1 VGRNK
6 KLRKHIAGRRY
17 QIELHRQKIVEEQAK
32 PSPDWRLIRKW
43 EKDIAI
49 FAREIEELQ
58 ARLKRK
64 RGG

>member
-6 KLRKHIAGRRY
+6 KLRKHIAGRRH

-43 EKDIAI
+43 EKDIVI
-49 FAREIEELQ
+49 FEREELK